1 MVNTR
6 AKSRKLQNIRK
17 ICFTQASI
25 TDLEGLMTQS
35 GALVGSNDELLTE
48 ILCRLPITSV
58 LRFKSVSKHWRSL
71 LSHRHFTLLY
81 DKVLRSP
88 GFFVRN
94 MYIPFDVENKS
105 PPPFRS
111 LDFYPDFNAITILQ
125 SCNGLLLCCSDQ
137 AHARARNYYVF
148 NPTTKQFAIIP
159 SVPGG
164 KDARKTIHFMG
175 LASHNAGCGHYKVV
189 CIRCANPDR
198 DLYQNPMSSELFQIQ
213 IYSSDTRTWRIS
225 NESFSAPYLTPFH
238 CGVYWNGAVHW
249 APSRFDLMYFK
260 LDVEQVHKLRSP
272 EKLKTLFY
280 FGESRDHLHMVGTVN
295 HESYLHLNVYEMSSD
310 HSGWRIKYQAEL
322 DELPVAY
329 PEMIRSNQHPS
340 SPHYYE
346 FDVLDVVRGELE
358 ENTFMVVWIPGKII
372 RYNVVDKSFKQI
384 FDLTNVFYGHI
395 GFLEAHRYTE
405 TLTSF

>member
-6 AKSRKLQNIRK
+6 AKSRKIQNIRR
-17 ICFTQASI
+17 ICFSQTSI
-25 TDLEGLMTQS
+25 TDLEGLITQS

-48 ILCRLPITSV
+48 ILRRLPVTSV

-71 LSHRHFTLLY
+71 LSQRHFTLLC
-81 DKVLRSP
+81 DKVMRSP

-94 MYIPFDVENKS
+94 TYIPFDAENES

-111 LDFYPDFNAITILQ
+111 LDFYPDFNGLTILQ

-137 AHARARNYYVF
+137 AHARARKYYVF

-164 KDARKTIHFMG
+164 VDVRKTIRFMG
-175 LASHNAGCGHYKVV
+175 LASHKEGCGHYKVV

-198 DLYQNPMSSELFQIQ
+198 DLYQIQ

-225 NESFSAPYLTPFH
+225 NESFSAPYSAHFR
-238 CGVYWNGAVHW
+238 CGVYWNGTVHW
-249 APSRFDLMYFK
+249 ATLRFRLVCFK
-260 LDVEQVHKLRSP
+260 LDVEQVHRLRSP
-272 EKLKTLFY
+272 EVLKSRLY

-310 HSGWRIKYQAEL
+310 HSGWFIKYQLEL

-340 SPHYYE
+340 SPCYYE
-346 FDVLDVVRGELE
+346 FKVLDVVRGELE
-358 ENTFMVVWIPGKII
+358 EDTFMVVWIPGKII

-384 FDLTNVFYGHI
+384 FDLTNIFSGSI
-395 GFLEAHRYTE
+395 RFLEAHRYTE
-405 TLTSF
+405 TLTYF